1 MYKAIQEMCSQT
13 ILLTHSNMQSS
24 MSETQGSGV
33 YIIVPVKFVRAN
45 QKGWKN
51 KFPII
56 GRCDYAE

>member
-1 MYKAIQEMCSQT
+1 MCSQT

-45 QKGWKN
+45 QKGRKN
-51 KFPII
+51 KFSII